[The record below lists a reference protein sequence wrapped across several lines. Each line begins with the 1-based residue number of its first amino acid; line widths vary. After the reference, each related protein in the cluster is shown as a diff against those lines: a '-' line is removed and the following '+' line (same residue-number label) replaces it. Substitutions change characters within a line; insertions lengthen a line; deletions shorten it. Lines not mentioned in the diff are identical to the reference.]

1 MRENVQRALSVQARR
16 IKSKRL
22 LLCRFP
28 ACLLIIRERGKS
40 VVCTRLLWNA
50 CSVPQGRWEGVVF
63 LKRGAGDFS
72 DFTVNCILGV
82 SSASL
87 LVWVNPAPFL
97 SLKE

>member
-1 MRENVQRALSVQARR
+1 MQANVQCAVSVQAWQ
-16 IKSKRL
+16 IKSKRI
-22 LLCRFP
+22 LLCCFP
-28 ACLLIIRERGKS
+28 ACFLIIRERGKS
-40 VVCTRLLWNA
+40 VVCTWLLWNA
-50 CSVPQGRWEGVVF
+50 CSIPQGRWKGVVF

-72 DFTVNCILGV
+72 YFTVKCILGV